1 MCCLLFL
8 CLACAATRHD
18 VASMKDQALQMRTV
32 EREGRR
38 RRRRAKG
45 VAVAGKQLGGVVSTH
60 YEGLS
65 SDDELLETNRLK
77 FTSDIGMHH

>member
-1 MCCLLFL
+1 
-8 CLACAATRHD
+8 
-18 VASMKDQALQMRTV
+18 MRAV

-45 VAVAGKQLGGVVSTH
+45 LNGHQPGSVASTH

-77 FTSDIGMHH
+77 FISDIGKICGRCVGL